1 MEENEASIQTL
12 QNQICSKNSDSE
24 KIRLESETKLNEMQE
39 KMQILEDHI
48 LTRKI
53 GTENLEVHKAALE
66 SKAADL
72 ESANQRLSEQVKGF
86 QTGL

>member
-1 MEENEASIQTL
+1 VEENEASIQTL

-24 KIRLESETKLNEMQE
+24 KMRLESETKLNQMQE
-39 KMQILEDHI
+39 KVQILEDHI
-48 LTRKI
+48 LTQQI
-53 GTENLEVHKAALE
+53 DTESSEVHKAALE